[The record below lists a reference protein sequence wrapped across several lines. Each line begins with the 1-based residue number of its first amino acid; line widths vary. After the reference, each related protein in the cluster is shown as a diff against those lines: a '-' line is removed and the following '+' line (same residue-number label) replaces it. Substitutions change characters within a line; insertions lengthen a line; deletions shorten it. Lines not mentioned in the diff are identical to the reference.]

1 MWTRK
6 PKISTAY
13 HWNIKAPFLRGMKKY
28 NSMMPGQF
36 GLVILLLYWH
46 GVESSCEVVL
56 MSLVHV
62 KMDGTKTP
70 ILIIQEASW
79 WNLRETKSSS
89 YKGEIYIRKVIDLK
103 KEPIR
108 IWTITKTLVTKE
120 STFSLMALQLPSFIF
135 YFTTFIL
142 FYFIFVFFFSWQTRR
157 PWLVRWMLIER
168 SLGLLRFVL
177 VLVSAN
183 FEATLKSNFFLFLRL
198 KLVGCKVQ

>member
-108 IWTITKTLVTKE
+108 IWTITKTLVTKYLLINGFAI
-120 STFSLMALQLPSFIF
+120 TFF
-135 YFTTFIL
+135 YFLLYYFYFIL
-142 FYFIFVFFFSWQTRR
+142 FYFR
-157 PWLVRWMLIER
+157 
-168 SLGLLRFVL
+168 
-177 VLVSAN
+177 
-183 FEATLKSNFFLFLRL
+183 FLFLVADAQAVVGALDANRALARVITICSCVSFRKFWGYFKVEFFFVFEVKVGRL
-198 KLVGCKVQ
+198 